1 MGLPRKTDRRTIV
14 NEEPA
19 APKIKRPGM
28 YSDRL
33 IVFGRYPAPGKV
45 KTRLIQRLG
54 SARAAELQR
63 RLTEETLSQVRRFSS
78 DRRVDVEVCFDGST
92 KRKMSRWLG
101 PGFLFSKQER
111 GDLGKRM
118 KAALDE
124 AFRDGCRRVVLHGTD
139 IPGLTP
145 SHLAEAFSNLE
156 DRDLVLGPSTDGG
169 YWLVGLR
176 RQADLFEDIPW
187 GTGSVL
193 EATIQRA
200 KVQGLRVHLLGALT
214 DIDDWEDLRA
224 ILPEWEE
231 KKPYLSVIIPSLNEQ
246 DHIEKAIRSA
256 AGCNAEIIVADGGSK
271 DSTLARAAVA
281 GACIVETRKGRA
293 LQQNAG
299 AKRAG
304 GDVLLFLHA
313 DSCLPESYVAHV
325 FDTLMN
331 PGVAAGAFLF
341 RTDLRTPFMR
351 AIEFLTNMR
360 SRILKLPYG
369 DQGLFMKKSVF
380 EAAGGF
386 PEVALGED
394 FLLVRRLL
402 KRGRIETAPAAVT
415 TSARRWRQF
424 GPVRTSMLNQVMVAG
439 LLLGIPSRTLARLSG
454 RR

>member
-1 MGLPRKTDRRTIV
+1 MHP
-14 NEEPA
+14 
-19 APKIKRPGM
+19 
-28 YSDRL
+28 DRL
-33 IVFGRYPAPGKV
+33 IVFGRYPVPGKV

-63 RLTEETLSQVRRFSS
+63 WLTEETLSQVRRFSS

-101 PGFLFSKQER
+101 PGFLFSKQGR
-111 GDLGKRM
+111 GDLGNRM

-124 AFRDGCRRVVLHGTD
+124 PFRDGCRRVVLHGTD
-139 IPGLTP
+139 IPGLKQ

-156 DRDLVLGPSTDGG
+156 NRDLVLGPSTDGG
-169 YWLVGLR
+169 YWLMGLR
-176 RQADLFEDIPW
+176 KPADLFEDIPW

-193 EATIQRA
+193 ETTVQRA
-200 KVQGLRVHLLGALT
+200 KVQGLSVHLLGALT
-214 DIDDWEDLRA
+214 DIDDLEDLRA

-246 DHIEKAIRSA
+246 EHIEKTIRSA
-256 AGCNAEIIVADGGSK
+256 AECNAEIIVVDGGSE
-271 DSTLARAAVA
+271 DSTKARAAMA
-281 GACIVETRKGRA
+281 GACVVETRRGRA

-299 AKRAG
+299 AKRAR

-313 DSCLPESYVAHV
+313 DSCLPQSYVEHV

-331 PGVAAGAFLF
+331 PGVVAGAFLF
-341 RTDLRTPFMR
+341 RTDLRTPFMS
-351 AIEFLTNMR
+351 AIEFLTKMR

-369 DQGLFMKKSVF
+369 DQGLFMKKSIF
-380 EAAGGF
+380 DAAGGF
-386 PEVALGED
+386 PEVPLGED

-402 KRGRIETAPAAVT
+402 KKGRIETAPAAVI
-415 TSARRWRQF
+415 TSARRWREF
-424 GPVRTSMLNQVMVAG
+424 GPVRTSMLNQLMVAG
-439 LLLGIPSRTLARLSG
+439 LLLGISSRTLARLSG